1 MADPKSALEK
11 ANLLAKAMDKL
22 KSATEAVVAP
32 FGEAAAAGEKFATSL
47 GATSGFK
54 GFAESALQVD
64 NLRANLEKATGAS
77 DAYLESTLDLQ
88 DRMSELGISL
98 SESEAAVKG
107 LFNGFSEFTLL
118 APDAQKKIEDQV
130 ASFTRL
136 GISVRQSTKSFDTL
150 IKGMGMTA
158 DEATN
163 VNRDMAKLAKSIGV
177 APAKMSSDFT
187 SSAKVLARYG
197 KEGISVFKELAVQSK
212 ATGLSMNTLIDVAG
226 KFDTFQGAADAAGN
240 LNAILGGNLLNSVD
254 MLTASESERINMI
267 RQAMNATGQSFE
279 MMGRFEKK
287 AIAGAVGITDM
298 TDAMRLFGTE
308 QSSLEDLEKKAD
320 PAIVAQQNLTKAME
334 KGTKLS
340 EKFMAAFERLSRGI
354 GRTLQPIIR
363 EFATFITGKK
373 GLGAARGIFDGIA
386 KGIKA
391 IGKFFKSLSPEF
403 KKTLSHIGQMVIKG
417 IALSAA
423 IKGVQEVASPLM
435 SLLSNRWVTIIAGA
449 VGFLTHLDR
458 IEAGLKKVGE
468 KFKPIDGY
476 ITNFFAKN
484 KQKMPWLAHF
494 EEFYGWMKDG
504 LPQAVKDFAKLL
516 QEKLG
521 PIWEQFSTGTG
532 IFEGGMVETMKR
544 WWGGV
549 KNFFSELMGGFHML
563 RAEYYEFRQLNALG
577 AEDTEFKRKE
587 VMARLR
593 GSGNAV
599 SDEQMSAYMSALSNS
614 NRTAKR
620 RDLGGDLAVAVAQAI
635 EKSTGKSLEAQLG
648 MDFDDVAGM
657 DIGAG
662 RANGGALPQGKPV
675 RVGELGM
682 EEVINYGGALYVN
695 ANSQTGGSAGQPIV
709 LNLSIDGK
717 EFAAATYE
725 HYDKEQEDRKG
736 FSNLVLR

>member
-1 MADPKSALEK
+1 MADPESALEK

-98 SESEAAVKG
+98 SESEAAVTG

-136 GISVRQSTKSFDTL
+136 GISVQQSTKSFDTL

-435 SLLSNRWVTIIAGA
+435 SLLSNPWVTIIAGA

-484 KQKMPWLAHF
+484 KQKMPWLVHF

-549 KNFFSELMGGFHML
+549 KNFFSELMGGFQYASCRIL
-563 RAEYYEFRQLNALG
+563 
-577 AEDTEFKRKE
+577 
-587 VMARLR
+587 
-593 GSGNAV
+593 
-599 SDEQMSAYMSALSNS
+599 
-614 NRTAKR
+614 
-620 RDLGGDLAVAVAQAI
+620 
-635 EKSTGKSLEAQLG
+635 
-648 MDFDDVAGM
+648 
-657 DIGAG
+657 
-662 RANGGALPQGKPV
+662 
-675 RVGELGM
+675 
-682 EEVINYGGALYVN
+682 
-695 ANSQTGGSAGQPIV
+695 
-709 LNLSIDGK
+709 
-717 EFAAATYE
+717 
-725 HYDKEQEDRKG
+725 
-736 FSNLVLR
+736 